1 MESAKL
7 LAVFAV
13 ATALVGG
20 AIGTELLAQGPT
32 RPRPGLT
39 AQQTKEAVSITQGA
53 MTELR
58 KKTEGATNP
67 DADRREY
74 VVGVELLMTP
84 DDESRAGND
93 SAPAAGSE
101 TPKTKPEPEP
111 EKKKEDDE
119 AKGKG
124 KEDEKAK
131 AKAIAPGTLAV
142 VTWYRYFDDI
152 TVFSTVDLGK
162 AKVVAVEAVQ
172 HLRTPLSNGEFEE
185 AQELAR
191 EKCDEVKQLYE
202 RFGKQ
207 LSAYPQFSQYTRE
220 DDPRVVRVVHLTYRV
235 GKRDLS
241 YPRPEVNLTMR
252 TVQVPR
258 PDVENL
264 PEPKT
269 KPRRGSE

>member
-1 MESAKL
+1 MDSVRL
-7 LAVFAV
+7 LVAFAV
-13 ATALVGG
+13 TTGIVVAALASGPK
-20 AIGTELLAQGPT
+20 AQGPP

-39 AQQTKEAVSITQGA
+39 ARQTKDAVSLSKGA

-58 KKTEGATNP
+58 KKTEGATDP
-67 DADRREY
+67 TADRREY
-74 VVGVELLMTP
+74 VVGVELLVSAADDRGP
-84 DDESRAGND
+84 DGESSTASGND
-93 SAPAAGSE
+93 AE
-101 TPKTKPEPEP
+101 KTKPEPET
-111 EKKKEDDE
+111 KEND
-119 AKGKG
+119 KG

-131 AKAIAPGTLAV
+131 VKGTGPGPLAV

-152 TVFSTVDLGK
+152 TVYSTVDLGK

-172 HLRTPLSNGEFEE
+172 HLRTPLSNSEFEE

-191 EKCDEVKQLYE
+191 ETSDEVKQLYE

-207 LSAYPQFSQYTRE
+207 LSAYPQFSQYTLD

-241 YPRPEVNLTMR
+241 YPRPQVNLTTR
-252 TVQVPR
+252 KVEVPR
-258 PDVENL
+258 PDVENE

-269 KPRRGSE
+269 KPRRPTE